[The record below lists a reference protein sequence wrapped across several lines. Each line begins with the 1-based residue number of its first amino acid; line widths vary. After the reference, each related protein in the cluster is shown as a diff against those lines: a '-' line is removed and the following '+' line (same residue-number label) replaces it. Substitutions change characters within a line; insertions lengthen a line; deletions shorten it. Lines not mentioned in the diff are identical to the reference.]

1 MRSVVSMGW
10 TRRGANGPSRLAGSP
25 TLASRTP
32 TQPPLGRKSRGIR
45 CTARRSTSWMDYGP
59 MAVIQDPTDA
69 VLAAWEPRAHIG
81 ADRVNDPSC
90 LTWNELQSRD
100 PETAA
105 TFYAGLFG
113 W

>member
-1 MRSVVSMGW
+1 
-10 TRRGANGPSRLAGSP
+10 
-25 TLASRTP
+25 
-32 TQPPLGRKSRGIR
+32 
-45 CTARRSTSWMDYGP
+45 

-69 VLAAWEPRAHIG
+69 LLAAWEPRVHIG